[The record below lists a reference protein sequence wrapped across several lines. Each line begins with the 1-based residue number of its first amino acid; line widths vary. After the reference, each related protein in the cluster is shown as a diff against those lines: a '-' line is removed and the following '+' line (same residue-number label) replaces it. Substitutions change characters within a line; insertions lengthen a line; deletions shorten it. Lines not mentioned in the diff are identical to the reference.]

1 MFKNKKIVR
10 RFNKN
15 YFFKLFEFF
24 GNFFMVQALKKKISG
39 SHQNVGRKYN

>member
-24 GNFFMVQALKKKISG
+24 GNFFIKMLGENITKQ
-39 SHQNVGRKYN
+39 VGEQ